1 MNEEM
6 TDDLKFI
13 IQKKKINTM
22 AFFRILQFLLHII
35 FALCGTY
42 LIYIGHI
49 KCGIFLYI
57 MIFFTTY
64 DYKI

>member
-1 MNEEM
+1 MNDEM
-6 TDDLKFI
+6 SNDSKFI
-13 IQKKKINTM
+13 IQKKRINTI
-22 AFFRILQFLLHII
+22 AFFRVLQFLLHII
-35 FALCGTY
+35 LTLCGTY